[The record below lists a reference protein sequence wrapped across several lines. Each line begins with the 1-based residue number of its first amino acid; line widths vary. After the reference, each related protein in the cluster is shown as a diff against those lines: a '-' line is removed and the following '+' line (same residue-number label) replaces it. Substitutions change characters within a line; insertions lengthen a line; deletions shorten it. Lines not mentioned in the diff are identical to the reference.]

1 MTSLANELLA
11 VLTDKPQSRA
21 VLAEKLNCRD
31 RSLRRAVAE
40 LRENGFNIA
49 SNSDTKGYWI
59 GTEKDKERVIKSLKS
74 RGFKLLREAYDL
86 ERGVDLG
93 QMEVSM

>member
-31 RSLRRAVAE
+31 RSLRHAVAE

-49 SNSDTKGYWI
+49 SNSETKGYWI
-59 GTEKDKERVIKSLKS
+59 GTDNDRRVVIRELRS
-74 RGFKLLREAYDL
+74 RASKLLKMAYEM
-86 ERGVDLG
+86 ERGIDLG

>member
-11 VLTDKPQSRA
+11 VLTDEPQTRA
-21 VLAEKLNCRD
+21 ELTEKLNCRD
-31 RSLRRAVAE
+31 RSLRHAVAE

-49 SNSDTKGYWI
+49 SNSETRGYWI
-59 GTEKDKERVIKSLKS
+59 GTDRDRERVIKELKS
-74 RGFKLLREAYDL
+74 RANKLLKTAYEL

>member
-1 MTSLANELLA
+1 MTKLANELLGI
-11 VLTDKPQSRA
+11 LTDEPQTRGELSER
-21 VLAEKLNCRD
+21 LSCSD

-40 LRENGFNIA
+40 LRKNGFNIA
-49 SNSDTKGYWI
+49 SNCDTKGYWI
-59 GTEKDKERVIKSLKS
+59 GTDEDRKRVANSLKS
-74 RGFKLLREAYDL
+74 RAFELLREAYDI